1 MVSTTAGLA
10 ILAVIFIIYL
20 AVVYWKNKTSVVFA
34 SEKEGFVVQTPANVT
49 EGYESIVHGGTVP
62 GGPST
67 PSQAPPIK
75 EVIYQPEEGP
85 RDPSADTYESSE
97 MPERIRH
104 PERSFRPAPGNT
116 ESSLWEAKAAGIA
129 GNPDPSQMEQAQMFN
144 LEMAENGGEIMP
156 GIFANDTLAP
166 TNFSGF

>member
-1 MVSTTAGLA
+1 MSTAAGLA
-10 ILAVIFIIYL
+10 ILAIIFIIYL
-20 AVVYWKNKTSVVFA
+20 GIVYWKNKTSVVFA
-34 SEKEGFVVQTPANVT
+34 SEKEGFVVQTPAMPRT
-49 EGYESIVHGGTVP
+49 EELREGYEPTVP

-85 RDPSADTYESSE
+85 RDPSAENYESSE
-97 MPERIRH
+97 MPERLRH
-104 PERSFRPAPGNT
+104 PERVFRPAPGNT
-116 ESSLWEAKAAGIA
+116 ETDMAMAAGIA
-129 GNPDPSQMEQAQMFN
+129 GRPDPSQLEQSQMFN

-156 GIFANDTLAP
+156 GIFANDTMAP